1 MPLPARRTRQ
11 PPKGMSDMAAEDYR
25 CRECKEL
32 VLYLRDHDPK
42 CVYYVN
48 PNDPF
53 RGHRN

>member
-1 MPLPARRTRQ
+1 
-11 PPKGMSDMAAEDYR
+11 MAAEDYR